1 MNQRDQELLNKQF
14 RWLVPPP
21 RAAGVSIFTMLAMVA
36 TIGVCIGTIAVA
48 RQTHPA
54 QIASDETKPSCLQF
68 SKSEI
73 LPRLH

>member
-21 RAAGVSIFTMLAMVA
+21 RAAGVSIFTMLAIVA
-36 TIGVCIGTIAVA
+36 TIGVSIGTIAVA
-48 RQTHPA
+48 RQT
-54 QIASDETKPSCLQF
+54 SNETKPSCLQF